1 MENAIDDD
9 DVGAAPDGP
18 EQEPAAA
25 AFARLGL
32 GPGAMEAIA
41 RLGYEAPTAVQE
53 RAIPILLEGRDLVA
67 QAPTGTGKTAAYGLP
82 IVERLAERDHRPQA
96 LVVVPTREL
105 AIQVADALGDL
116 GRSRRLVAF
125 PVYGGQPYDRQL
137 RALARGVQVVVGTP
151 GRLLDHLARGT
162 LVLDRVRTVVL
173 DEADEMLDMGFVEDI
188 ERILAALPA
197 EHQTALFSATIPK
210 RVQRLAA
217 RYLRAAEHVSVE
229 AGGAVAP
236 LVRQVCYE
244 VPWTAKP
251 DALARILEW
260 ERPDSAIVF
269 VRTRHDADVVAEHV
283 TGLGYSA
290 QAIHGDIGQAQ
301 RERVLDSFRAGRTRL
316 LIGTDVAGRG
326 LDIPAVSHVINY
338 DLPPDAEV
346 YVHRIGRTGRAGQA
360 GTALTLVT
368 PRERRLLAMLEQGIH
383 RRLEWRR
390 LPTDADLASR
400 QQAAFRDEVL
410 QAVADGGLD
419 TFQALVDDLA
429 ASHDLATL
437 AVAAF
442 RMAAERSPAFARS
455 RSASGAAGPLSTP
468 THPEQPAPQRPP
480 ARSRHAAG
488 AAQPRGH
495 RDEVQARLFL
505 RVGRQHGVRPA
516 DLVGAIAN
524 EAGLPSHA
532 IGEITLFD
540 TFSFVD
546 VPEAAAGRVEAAL
559 NNASIRG
566 HPPRATRAL
575 PQRHPDASVSRRP
588 SFRERRAR

>member
-1 MENAIDDD
+1 
-9 DVGAAPDGP
+9 
-18 EQEPAAA
+18 
-25 AFARLGL
+25 
-32 GPGAMEAIA
+32 
-41 RLGYEAPTAVQE
+41 
-53 RAIPILLEGRDLVA
+53 
-67 QAPTGTGKTAAYGLP
+67 
-82 IVERLAERDHRPQA
+82 
-96 LVVVPTREL
+96 
-105 AIQVADALGDL
+105 
-116 GRSRRLVAF
+116 
-125 PVYGGQPYDRQL
+125 
-137 RALARGVQVVVGTP
+137 
-151 GRLLDHLARGT
+151 
-162 LVLDRVRTVVL
+162 VRTVVL

-188 ERILAALPA
+188 ERILAVLPA

-217 RYLRAAEHVSVE
+217 GYLRAAERVSVE
-229 AGGAVAP
+229 AGGTVAP

-283 TGLGYSA
+283 AGLGYSA

-301 RERVLDSFRAGRTRL
+301 RERVLDSFRTGRTRL

-360 GTALTLVT
+360 GTAITLVT
-368 PRERRLLAMLEQGIH
+368 PRERRLLAMLERGIH
-383 RRLEWRR
+383 RRLEGRR

-400 QQAAFRDEVL
+400 QQAVFRDEVL
-410 QAVADGGLD
+410 QAVADGGMD
-419 TFQALVDDLA
+419 TFRPLVDDLA

-442 RMAAERSPAFARS
+442 GMAAERSPAFARS

-468 THPEQPAPQRPP
+468 THHEEPAPQRNP

-495 RDEVQARLFL
+495 RDEAQARLFL

-559 NNASIRG
+559 NNSSIRG
-566 HPPRATRAL
+566 HPPRATRAR
-575 PQRHPDASVSRRP
+575 PQRDPDPSVSRRP
-588 SFRERRAR
+588 SFRDRRAG